1 MELQIG
7 ALNKYFLGKS
17 IVDLNNNNQMQESDL
32 GEDDELDSNANLQVN
47 EQSLGDTK

>member
-1 MELQIG
+1 
-7 ALNKYFLGKS
+7 
-17 IVDLNNNNQMQESDL
+17 MQESDL